1 MVHSHA
7 RIPAVVVVDDDAA
20 VRNSLRFS
28 LEIDGYNVL
37 PYASAEALL
46 KEEFLPDCACFV
58 IDHNMPGIN
67 GLDLVIRLRDEN
79 VRTPII
85 LITSAPPRN
94 LVNRAI
100 KLGVQ
105 IVEKPLLGEALL
117 DQIQRLMRRHLI
129 DSRP

>member
-7 RIPAVVVVDDDAA
+7 NSPAVVVVDDDAA

-46 KEEFLPDCACFV
+46 NEEVLPDCACFV
-58 IDHNMPGIN
+58 IDHNMPGIS

-79 VRTPII
+79 VRAPII

-94 LVNRAI
+94 L
-100 KLGVQ
+100 
-105 IVEKPLLGEALL
+105 
-117 DQIQRLMRRHLI
+117 
-129 DSRP
+129 